1 VVRTAEIM
9 ECTPD
14 DIECLKIAAMLHDI
28 GKIAIPDHI
37 LLKPDEL
44 TGEEYD
50 IIKTHSTIGDDIL
63 TPIALF
69 EKERKIIRH
78 HHESWD
84 GSGYPDGLAGEAI
97 PLLAR
102 LIAVADA
109 YDAMTTDRPYR
120 VSMSHEEAVTEL
132 RRNGG
137 GQFDPRI
144 VDAFIDSFHETST
157 VAFPALACPVPK
169 QHRD

>member
-1 VVRTAEIM
+1 M
-9 ECTPD
+9 
-14 DIECLKIAAMLHDI
+14 
-28 GKIAIPDHI
+28 
-37 LLKPDEL
+37 
-44 TGEEYD
+44 
-50 IIKTHSTIGDDIL
+50 
-63 TPIALF
+63 ALF

-137 GQFDPRI
+137 GQFD
-144 VDAFIDSFHETST
+144 
-157 VAFPALACPVPK
+157 
-169 QHRD
+169 